1 MASRFEIY
9 KNSVG
14 GERELGSD
22 LEELKKLYSL
32 NSRFYSEMDFDKFIK
47 YSEEN
52 ASGSYDNT
60 VLDYINKPLAE
71 DPVKNNRNYYKDLF
85 AMTKQEKTKE
95 IEDVA
100 EKREIINWRRFYS

>member
-1 MASRFEIY
+1 MASRFELY
-9 KNSVG
+9 KNRIVN
-14 GERELGSD
+14 ERELGSD

-32 NSRFYSEMDFDKFIK
+32 NSGFYSEMDFDKFIK

-71 DPVKNNRNYYKDLF
+71 DPVKNNRNYY
-85 AMTKQEKTKE
+85 
-95 IEDVA
+95 
-100 EKREIINWRRFYS
+100 NSGN